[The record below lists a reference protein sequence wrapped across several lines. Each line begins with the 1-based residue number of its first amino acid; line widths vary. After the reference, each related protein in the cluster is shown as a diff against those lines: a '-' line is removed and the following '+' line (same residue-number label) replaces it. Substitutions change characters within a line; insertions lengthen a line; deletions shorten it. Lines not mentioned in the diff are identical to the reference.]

1 MEKVTLDERTV
12 QMVLDYLIEQK
23 FKDVYSIIQLIQLD
37 LSNQEQP
44 KKDEKSEEF

>member
-23 FKDVYSIIQLIQLD
+23 FKDVYSLIQLIQRD
-37 LSNQEQP
+37 LSNNH
-44 KKDEKSEEF
+44 KDEKSEN